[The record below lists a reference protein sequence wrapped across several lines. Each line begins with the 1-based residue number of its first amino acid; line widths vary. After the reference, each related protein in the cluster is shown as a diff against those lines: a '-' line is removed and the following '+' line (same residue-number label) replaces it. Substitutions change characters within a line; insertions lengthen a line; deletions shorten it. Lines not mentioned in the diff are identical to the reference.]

1 MKYSMVRSPTV
12 ARSAHIEWV
21 DRRGACP
28 LGLDQI
34 CNCICV
40 LMYLYLLVPSHWTE
54 EKATA
59 QLTWDASKIDSWTTR
74 TKHGVGGWKMI
85 TVRTKQSGTK
95 RGWQLKRSGP
105 DTFRQRLGSYFDR
118 GATSHIFTFF
128 RHATLSTDLQFG
140 WLELFYFWAILS
152 NSMVRHVGCR
162 QQFAWSQWAWV
173 GSVGWVGGWRFQL
186 AIARFLNLYLDW
198 QHLFSSPEELN

>member
-1 MKYSMVRSPTV
+1 MKCSMMRSPTV

-85 TVRTKQSGTK
+85 TVRTKQSGTNVVDSW
-95 RGWQLKRSGP
+95 R
-105 DTFRQRLGSYFDR
+105 
-118 GATSHIFTFF
+118 
-128 RHATLSTDLQFG
+128 DLDQTPSVSVWG
-140 WLELFYFWAILS
+140 AILTEVLLHTFS
-152 NSMVRHVGCR
+152 PFLDMQPFLQIFNLGGWSFSTFERYFPTQWFDTLVAGNSLLGHNGRGL
-162 QQFAWSQWAWV
+162 SPLD
-173 GSVGWVGGWRFQL
+173 GWVGGGFSWQL
-186 AIARFLNLYLDW
+186 RDF
-198 QHLFSSPEELN
+198 

>member
-1 MKYSMVRSPTV
+1 MRSPTV

-85 TVRTKQSGTK
+85 TVRTKQSGTNVVDSWK
-95 RGWQLKRSGP
+95 DLDQTPSVSVWGAILTEVLLH
-105 DTFRQRLGSYFDR
+105 TFSP
-118 GATSHIFTFF
+118 FF
-128 RHATLSTDLQFG
+128 RHATLSTDLQSG
-140 WLELFYFWAILS
+140 WLELFYFWGILS

-198 QHLFSSPEELN
+198 QHLFSCPDKLN